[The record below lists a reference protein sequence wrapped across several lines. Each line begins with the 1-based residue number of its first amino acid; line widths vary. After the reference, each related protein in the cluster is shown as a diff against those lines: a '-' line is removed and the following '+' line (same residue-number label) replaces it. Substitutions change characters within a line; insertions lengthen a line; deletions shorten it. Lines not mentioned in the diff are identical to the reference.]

1 MWKYNA
7 LLTNKWIKAELTKE
21 IRQYLQI
28 SKNEEKTY
36 QNWQDTEKAIQR
48 MRYIAVNMNIK
59 EKERSHIKNLTLHQK
74 TRKGN

>member
-7 LLTNKWIKAELTKE
+7 LLTNKWIKAELTRE

-36 QNWQDTEKAIQR
+36 
-48 MRYIAVNMNIK
+48 
-59 EKERSHIKNLTLHQK
+59 KN
-74 TRKGN
+74 